1 MLEWM
6 FVGTLG
12 GLGAVVLMGLEALN
26 CLLTCR
32 GKRRT
37 RLLYAAAGLGI
48 VLLLWWGGDALL
60 RLIGLSWRRW
70 VQTAFGVAAL
80 VLGMAG
86 AFLTVHCGAERRA
99 GRLWHEA
106 AVGIALLMLLACS
119 VTIGPF
125 LLAFSHTPERVLE
138 VQGQTLVEEDK
149 SFLDPHYVYYIG
161 FGPLLRS
168 RESVWSGD
176 TPLDQGGRDMNSR
189 ILRIWNSRSN
199 MDGNEFG
206 QYSAGLSG
214 MGTSCLGAE
223 ALDER
228 TPERTWTLLLGER
241 TVLRRSAVVSARVQ
255 CASCGDR
262 RLACLD
268 GYRRRGVRR
277 VRLPV
282 GHHSTGERGGS
293 AAVPPG
299 GRLK

>member
-37 RLLYAAAGLGI
+37 RLLYA
-48 VLLLWWGGDALL
+48 GDALL

-119 VTIGPF
+119 VTIGLF

-138 VQGQTLVEEDK
+138 VQGQTLVEEDE

-176 TPLDQGGRDMNSR
+176 TPLDQGG
-189 ILRIWNSRSN
+189 
-199 MDGNEFG
+199 
-206 QYSAGLSG
+206 
-214 MGTSCLGAE
+214 T
-223 ALDER
+223 
-228 TPERTWTLLLGER
+228 
-241 TVLRRSAVVSARVQ
+241 
-255 CASCGDR
+255 
-262 RLACLD
+262 
-268 GYRRRGVRR
+268 GYEQQNTAD
-277 VRLPV
+277 L
-282 GHHSTGERGGS
+282 EQQ
-293 AAVPPG
+293 
-299 GRLK
+299 K